1 MTNGQSDIMKYI
13 ELHLPGVTTEM
24 IGESAIRIT
33 DGSGRTRD
41 LSINLYGDILE
52 KTPDGKTHVVAVSDL
67 PHNLDDLP
75 LYARP
80 TKWTT
85 QG

>member
-1 MTNGQSDIMKYI
+1 MTNGQNDILRYI
-13 ELHLPGVTTEM
+13 ESNLMSVKTEE
-24 IGESAIRIT
+24 IGESVIRIT
-33 DGSGRTRD
+33 DDRGGTRD

-52 KTPDGKTHVVAVSDL
+52 MSPDGRKHVVAVSDL